1 MTVRWG
7 VWFEPVRPVA
17 ELVELA
23 RLAEAEGAGV
33 CFVADEGI
41 DRDVWVA
48 LTAIVLGTERL
59 TVAPAITNP
68 FSRHPVTS
76 AAAAASLAELA
87 PGRVWH
93 GLGVGGSR
101 VLAPLGLSPATP
113 YTALR
118 DAVDTTL
125 TLFAGR
131 EYGPA
136 RLAWLEST
144 ERIPLAVAGRGPR
157 VQALAA
163 ERADWVIL
171 SAEPVDRLPATATR
185 LRAHG
190 AQLAWSAYL
199 AYDETTRGKVLGHFS
214 YMALD
219 APPEIRDAAGLD
231 DERVARVREAM
242 LAGRLDEAAE
252 LLPDS
257 LVDLYAVAGGDV
269 ECATRVAGLAGSF
282 DLFVLPMNDLE
293 GSDAHIRRSASILR
307 SAADLS
313 AR

>member
-1 MTVRWG
+1 VRWG

-33 CFVADEGI
+33 CFVADEGT

-48 LTAIVLGTERL
+48 LTAIALGTEHL
-59 TVAPAITNP
+59 AVAPAITNP

-76 AAAAASLAELA
+76 AAAAATLAELA

-101 VLAPLGLSPATP
+101 VLAPLGLAPAAP

-125 TLFAGR
+125 TLLAGQHH
-131 EYGPA
+131 GPA
-136 RLAWLEST
+136 QLSWLDADKP
-144 ERIPLAVAGRGPR
+144 IPLAVAGRGPR

-171 SAEPVDRLPATATR
+171 SAEPLDRLPETAVR

-190 AQLAWSAYL
+190 ARLAWSAYL
-199 AYDETTRGKVLGHFS
+199 AYDDRARRRVLGHFS

-219 APPEIRDAAGLD
+219 APPAIRAAAGLD
-231 DERVARVREAM
+231 DERVTLVREAM
-242 LAGRLDEAAE
+242 LAGRLDEAAA
-252 LLPDS
+252 LLPEK
-257 LVDLYAVAGGDV
+257 LVDLYAVAGDDEG
-269 ECATRVAGLAGSF
+269 CAARIAGLAGTF
-282 DLFVLPMNDLE
+282 DVFVLPMNDLE
-293 GSDAHIRRSASILR
+293 GSDVHIRRSAAILR
-307 SAADLS
+307 SAAGLS